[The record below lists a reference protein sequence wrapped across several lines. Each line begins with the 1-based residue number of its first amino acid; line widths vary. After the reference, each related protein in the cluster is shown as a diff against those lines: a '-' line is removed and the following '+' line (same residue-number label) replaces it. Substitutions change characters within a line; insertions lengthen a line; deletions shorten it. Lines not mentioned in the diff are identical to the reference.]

1 MIPLSMREANKHPA
15 GHGPDRQPTR
25 PATWQTVLREAVR
38 DPAEL
43 ARLLDLPEAF
53 VHGQVEAAADFA
65 LLVPRGYLARMRRGD
80 PHDALLRQVLPALA
94 ETVATS
100 GYVADPLEE
109 ARFADAGTVRK
120 YSGRALLVTTGA
132 CPIHCRYCFRRH
144 FPYAQQL
151 AARAG
156 WRAPLATIAADA
168 SIEEVILS
176 GGDPLSLAT
185 SRLQALSVELEKIP
199 HVKRLRIHT
208 RFPIAIPERVDHELL
223 HWLRSSRLATVV
235 VIHANHPQELADT
248 VVVEALRA
256 LRGVTTS
263 LLNQSVLLS
272 DVNDSPEILIELS
285 RSLFEC
291 GVLPYYLHVLDRVAG
306 TAHFDVDDETAR
318 ALLAAMRAA
327 LPGYL
332 VPRLVREV
340 PGALSKT
347 PLV

>member
-1 MIPLSMREANKHPA
+1 MREANKHPA
-15 GHGPDRQPTR
+15 GHGPDGPLAR
-25 PATWQTVLREAVR
+25 PATWQTILREAVR
-38 DPAEL
+38 SPAEL
-43 ARLLDLPEAF
+43 ARLLDLPEALL
-53 VHGQVEAAADFA
+53 HGQVEAAADFA

-80 PHDALLRQVLPALA
+80 PDDPLLRQVLPALA
-94 ETVATS
+94 ETVTTP

-120 YSGRALLVTTGA
+120 YHGRALLVTTGA

-151 AARAG
+151 AAREG
-156 WRAPLATIAADA
+156 WRAAIATIAADA
-168 SIEEVILS
+168 SVDEVILS
-176 GGDPLSLAT
+176 GGDPLSLTT
-185 SRLQALSVELEKIP
+185 SRLQALSAALADIP

-208 RFPIAIPERVDHELL
+208 RFPIAIPERVDDELL
-223 HWLRSSRLATVV
+223 HWLRSCGLATVIV
-235 VIHANHPQELADT
+235 VHANHPQELADAA
-248 VVVEALRA
+248 VVEALHA
-256 LRGVTTS
+256 LRGVTMN
-263 LLNQSVLLS
+263 LLNQSVLLGG
-272 DVNDSPEILIELS
+272 VNDSAEVLIELS

-306 TAHFDVDDETAR
+306 TAHFDVDDESAR

-347 PLV
+347 PLS